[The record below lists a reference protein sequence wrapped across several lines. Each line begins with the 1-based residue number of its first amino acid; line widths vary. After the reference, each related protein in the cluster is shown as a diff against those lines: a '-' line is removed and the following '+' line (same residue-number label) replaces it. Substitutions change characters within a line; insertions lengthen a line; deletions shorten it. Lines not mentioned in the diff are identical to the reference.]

1 MTDYLENKTLDHTL
15 GTTAYAKPAAVYVGL
30 FTTAPADAGGGT
42 EVSGGGYAR
51 KTATFAAATGGSTSN
66 NADIT
71 FDVATANW
79 GTITAIGVFDASTT
93 GQLLWWGTLST
104 SKAINTND
112 QFKITTGNL
121 TIGLD

>member
-79 GTITAIGVFDASTT
+79 GTITAIGVLMHP
-93 GQLLWWGTLST
+93 LLDNFSGGGHYLHLRRLIPMIS
-104 SKAINTND
+104 SKSRLVI
-112 QFKITTGNL
+112 
-121 TIGLD
+121 